1 MATFRTIADIE
12 KYTEEQAHDALEEV
26 AEQVFI
32 EWKGLIKKQVYEE
45 GKLKANPSNTYYKRT
60 NQFIE
65 SLELVWLNPRMVVI
79 GYNVEKILPSM
90 MLDRHSFNRHT
101 SFSGKDVSH
110 LIPTFIEEGN
120 GDSIKHS
127 YEGLHM
133 FEQICDKLTED
144 FHSRMEEALLK
155 QGIFGQIKK

>member
-1 MATFRTIADIE
+1 MATFRSIADIE
-12 KYTEEQAHDALEEV
+12 KYTEQQAHEALKDV

-32 EWKGLIKKQVYEE
+32 EWKGRIKKEVYEE
-45 GKLKANPSNTYYKRT
+45 GRLKADPSNTYYKRT

-65 SLELVWLNPRMVVI
+65 SLELVWINPLMVVI

-90 MLDRHSFNRHT
+90 MLDRRSFNRHT
-101 SFSGKDVSH
+101 SFNGTDMSH

-120 GDSIKHS
+120 GNSPKHS

-133 FEQICDKLTED
+133 FEDICKELTESYH
-144 FHSRMEEALLK
+144 FMIQEALLK
-155 QGIFGQIKK
+155 QDIFAQKK

>member
-1 MATFRTIADIE
+1 MASFRTFADIE
-12 KYTEEQAHDALEEV
+12 KYTKEQAKEALREV

-32 EWKGLIKKQVYEE
+32 EWKALIKRQVYDE
-45 GKLKANPSNTYYKRT
+45 GRLKADPSNTYYKRT

-65 SLELVWLNPRMVVI
+65 SLELVWINDSTVMI

-101 SFSGKDVSH
+101 SFNGTDVSH
-110 LIPTFIEEGN
+110 LIPRFIEEGN
-120 GDSIKHS
+120 GDSPKHS

-133 FEQICDKLTED
+133 FEEICKDLTE
-144 FHSRMEEALLK
+144 SYNIMVYEALLK
-155 QGIFGQIKK
+155 QGLPTGK

>member
-1 MATFRTIADIE
+1 MASFRTFADIE
-12 KYTEEQAHDALEEV
+12 KYTKEQAHEALKEV

-32 EWKGLIKKQVYEE
+32 EWKGLIKKKVYDE
-45 GKLKANPSNTYYKRT
+45 GRLKADPSNTYYKRT

-65 SLELVWLNPRMVVI
+65 SLELVWINDSKVMI

-101 SFSGKDVSH
+101 SFNGTDFSH
-110 LIPTFIEEGN
+110 LIPKFIEEGN
-120 GDSIKHS
+120 GDSPKHS

-133 FEQICDKLTED
+133 FEEICKDLTE
-144 FHSRMEEALLK
+144 SYNIMVYEALLK
-155 QGIFGQIKK
+155 QGLPTRK

>member
-1 MATFRTIADIE
+1 MASFRTFADIE
-12 KYTEEQAHDALEEV
+12 KYTEQQAHEALKEV

-32 EWKGLIKKQVYEE
+32 EWKALIKRKVYDE
-45 GKLKANPSNTYYKRT
+45 GRLKADPSNTYYKRT

-65 SLELVWLNPRMVVI
+65 SLELTWLNPKLVVI

-101 SFSGKDVSH
+101 SFDGTDVSH
-110 LIPTFIEEGN
+110 LIPRFIEEGN
-120 GDSIKHS
+120 GDSPKHS

-133 FEQICDKLTED
+133 FEEICEELTVSFNAMMYD
-144 FHSRMEEALLK
+144 ALLK
-155 QGIFGQIKK
+155 HNLQTDIKK